1 MGGKHVVPGGGELGH
16 PEGPG
21 GGRSPSRPG
30 TAPPAGNAGADAL
43 QLRARDAS
51 QLLLAAAAE
60 GDVARLRALASGR
73 GRRHRAPPAQFRDA
87 EGSTALMHACRWGRL
102 GAAQALLAL
111 GAGVDEAN
119 SAGFSPLKLAALG
132 GWPDLVQLLLHARA
146 PVDGGYGT
154 GRSAL
159 MVACAGCTDA
169 TPAGVGPRPANAPRR
184 SREDVRAGQAS
195 CAALLAQGGAD
206 LGLTTKQGCTALMV
220 AAEKGRAGAVR
231 ALLRARADPRA
242 RSNYGWSALHYAAEE
257 GALECCR
264 ELLRAGADLEGRA
277 EDGATPL
284 WVAAGRGRAQVCVL
298 LLAGGANV
306 LARGGEHLKTAME
319 AAEDSGRPGLAA
331 MLREK
336 ADGARRQAYERAVE
350 RGPKLAYFHK

>member
-1 MGGKHVVPGGGELGH
+1 
-16 PEGPG
+16 
-21 GGRSPSRPG
+21 
-30 TAPPAGNAGADAL
+30 
-43 QLRARDAS
+43 
-51 QLLLAAAAE
+51 
-60 GDVARLRALASGR
+60 
-73 GRRHRAPPAQFRDA
+73 
-87 EGSTALMHACRWGRL
+87 
-102 GAAQALLAL
+102 
-111 GAGVDEAN
+111 
-119 SAGFSPLKLAALG
+119 
-132 GWPDLVQLLLHARA
+132 
-146 PVDGGYGT
+146 
-154 GRSAL
+154 
-159 MVACAGCTDA
+159 
-169 TPAGVGPRPANAPRR
+169 
-184 SREDVRAGQAS
+184 
-195 CAALLAQGGAD
+195 
-206 LGLTTKQGCTALMV
+206 MV

-306 LARGGEHLKTAME
+306 LAREGEHLKTAME